1 MVKMEGGC
9 SMINLN
15 DINRAWICKMEKE
28 IKEFFDNEAEHS
40 GEDVEFVQNF
50 VQHNEYEEYEG

>member
-1 MVKMEGGC
+1 
-9 SMINLN
+9 MINLN